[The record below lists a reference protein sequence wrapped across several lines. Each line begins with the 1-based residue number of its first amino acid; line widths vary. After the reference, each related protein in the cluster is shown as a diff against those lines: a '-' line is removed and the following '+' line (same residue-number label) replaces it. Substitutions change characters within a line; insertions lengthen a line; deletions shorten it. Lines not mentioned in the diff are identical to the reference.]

1 MSESETAR
9 QRDLAA
15 NIGHGKFAKT
25 AQGSADT
32 GAMYHHQRLRLL
44 TNNGLQL
51 ICTRGQAGSRTG
63 RQADSRREAA
73 GRSRGCRGAGTGTG
87 TGTGT
92 GVSCVKQMQMFA
104 QPWWAMAMATS
115 KTEAKAKVEARARA
129 TPAQRVRSGQAQ
141 LFKVEK
147 LQRGQAERQT
157 QTLQLCPLLSLHP
170 ATPQLTSAAAAASL
184 WQHLCGSCSSSL
196 AAAH

>member
-32 GAMYHHQRLRLL
+32 GAMYHHQRLSLL

-51 ICTRGQAGSRTG
+51 ICIRGDGEKDG
-63 RQADSRREAA
+63 QADSRREAA
-73 GRSRGCRGAGTGTG
+73 GRSRGCRGAGP
-87 TGTGT
+87 GTGT

-115 KTEAKAKVEARARA
+115 KTEAKATARARA

-157 QTLQLCPLLSLHP
+157 QTLQLCPLQSLLP
-170 ATPQLTSAAAAASL
+170 ATPQLTSAAAAAAL
-184 WQHLCGSCSSSL
+184 WQQLCGSCSSSL